1 MTHERSAQ
9 PASGAGFDQR
19 GEEGASLFH
28 PCPVDPAC
36 AHCGAGSPSGRG
48 AFDWSFVDGAYCIS
62 LQSRPDRA
70 ASAAAEL
77 HRVGLCRTVS
87 FYRPIKHATRPKIG
101 IWEAHRQVGREALA
115 RGCRT
120 VLVLEDDV
128 RFAAWVGPRT
138 VRAVGRA
145 LMALPAGWTIFFLG
159 HWPLRAWF
167 VRRNVLRSASACT
180 HAYIAS
186 ARLLQWLQD
195 HPFGTA
201 PIVRL
206 AGTGI
211 DAAYAGLPASYAY
224 FPMLATQSE
233 SPSDHLIDGA
243 SRRVKKIEHL
253 FARWQHRER
262 LLSRLMRPNE
272 LIVAALSPLFYAMD
286 RLGRPL
292 RTHPPRLS
300 RIDGPDWRPVER
312 EVAAE
317 EAGGGG
323 MIAREIG

>member
-1 MTHERSAQ
+1 MMDERLAACSSDDGQ
-9 PASGAGFDQR
+9 GVPGQ
-19 GEEGASLFH
+19 FH
-28 PCPVDPAC
+28 PCPADPAC
-36 AHCGAGSPSGRG
+36 PYCGGGSPSGRN
-48 AFDWSFVDGAYCIS
+48 AFDWSFVDGVYCIS
-62 LQSRPDRA
+62 LQSRSDRA
-70 ASAAAEL
+70 ASAAAQL
-77 HRVGLCRTVS
+77 HRVGLCRKVT
-87 FYRPIKHATRPKIG
+87 FYRPVKHPARPKIG
-101 IWEAHRQVGREALA
+101 IWEAHRRVGLEALE

-128 RFAAWVGPRT
+128 RFAGWVGPRT
-138 VRAVGRA
+138 VRAVGKA
-145 LMALPAGWTIFFLG
+145 LATLPAGWSIFFLG
-159 HWPLRAWF
+159 HWPLRVWF

-186 ARLLQWLQD
+186 ARLLRWLGD

-201 PIVRL
+201 PYVRL

-211 DAAYAGLPASYAY
+211 DAAYAALPETYAY

-233 SPSDHLIDGA
+233 SPSDHLVEGA

-292 RTHPPRLS
+292 RALPPRLS
-300 RIDGPDWRPVER
+300 RRDHPDRQ
-312 EVAAE
+312 EVVNDETGSRA
-317 EAGGGG
+317 
-323 MIAREIG
+323 MIAREVG